1 MLCALD
7 RTGNE
12 EDELMEELQFKI
24 DGPSLEDGVPLPV
37 AISALSSFQ
46 SIVDKTYLI
55 TADKTRITKSER
67 EKFYI
72 RATEFKHGSFL
83 TYFEIALQGVQL
95 SLPLVSNLGPQN
107 IWDLTKDTFSML
119 KTVCGAV
126 QNGKEPTYEFNN
138 DGDVNVH
145 VGDENHQYHGPVF
158 QIAQLAHPNYQD
170 LAHLLG
176 NTKLTEISAG
186 QKFSSKHDIYLNEL
200 DREAFDIP
208 TKLQKET
215 TELKCEVFD
224 FNKYK
229 NSGKLSVSDGG
240 QEVPPG
246 EYNFSIFGNQ
256 DNVEY
261 IYTLLKPQV
270 TLFCLVEESI
280 SPFGG
285 VAVHKLHITGVG
297 S

>member
-1 MLCALD
+1 
-7 RTGNE
+7 
-12 EDELMEELQFKI
+12 MEELQFKI
-24 DGPSLEDGVPLPV
+24 DGPALKEGVPLPV

-46 SIVDKTYLI
+46 SIVDKTYLVTAEKSRI
-55 TADKTRITKSER
+55 TASER
-67 EKFYI
+67 EKFYL
-72 RATEFKHGSFL
+72 RATEFKQGSLL
-83 TYFEIALQGVQL
+83 TYFDIALQGVQL
-95 SLPLVSNLGPQN
+95 GLPLVSNLGPQN

-119 KTVCGAV
+119 KIVCGAV
-126 QNGKEPTYEFNN
+126 QSGKEPAYEFNN
-138 DGDVNVH
+138 NGNVDVR
-145 VGDENHQYHGPVF
+145 VGDEHHHYHGPVF
-158 QIAQLAHPNYQD
+158 QIAELALPNFQD

-176 NTKLTEISAG
+176 NRKLTEISAG
-186 QKFSSKHDIYLNEL
+186 PRFSSQHDIYLNES

-208 TKLQKET
+208 TKIQKET

-229 NSGKLSVSDGG
+229 NAGKLSVSAGG

-270 TLFCLVEESI
+270 TLLCLVDESI

-285 VAVHKLHITGVG
+285 VAVHKLHVIGVG

>member
-1 MLCALD
+1 
-7 RTGNE
+7 
-12 EDELMEELQFKI
+12 MEELQFKI
-24 DGPSLEDGVPLPV
+24 DGPALKEGVPLPV

-46 SIVDKTYLI
+46 SIVDKTYLVTAEKSRI
-55 TADKTRITKSER
+55 TASER
-67 EKFYI
+67 EKFYL
-72 RATEFKHGSFL
+72 RATEFKQGSLL
-83 TYFEIALQGVQL
+83 TYFDIALQGVQL
-95 SLPLVSNLGPQN
+95 GLPLVSNLGAQN

-126 QNGKEPTYEFNN
+126 QSGKEPAYEFNN
-138 DGDVNVH
+138 NGDVDVH
-145 VGDENHQYHGPVF
+145 VGGEHHHYHGPVF
-158 QIAQLAHPNYQD
+158 QIAQLALPNFQD

-176 NTKLTEISAG
+176 NRKLTEISAG
-186 QKFSSKHDIYLNEL
+186 PKFSSQHDIYLNES
-200 DREAFDIP
+200 DREVFDIP
-208 TKLQKET
+208 TKIQKET

-229 NSGKLSVSDGG
+229 NAGKLSVSAGG

-270 TLFCLVEESI
+270 TLLCLVDESI

-285 VAVHKLHITGVG
+285 VAVHKLYVTGVG

>member
-1 MLCALD
+1 
-7 RTGNE
+7 
-12 EDELMEELQFKI
+12 MEELQFKI
-24 DGPSLEDGVPLPV
+24 DGPALKEGVPLPV

-46 SIVDKTYLI
+46 SIVDKTYLVTAEKSRI
-55 TADKTRITKSER
+55 TASER
-67 EKFYI
+67 EKFYL
-72 RATEFKHGSFL
+72 RATEFKQGSLL
-83 TYFEIALQGVQL
+83 TYFDIALQGVQL
-95 SLPLVSNLGPQN
+95 GLPLVSNLGPQN

-119 KTVCGAV
+119 KIVCGAV
-126 QNGKEPTYEFNN
+126 QSGKEPAYEFNN
-138 DGDVNVH
+138 NGNVDVR
-145 VGDENHQYHGPVF
+145 VGDEHHHYHGPVF
-158 QIAQLAHPNYQD
+158 QIAQLALPNFQD

-176 NTKLTEISAG
+176 NRKLTEISAG
-186 QKFSSKHDIYLNEL
+186 PRFSSQHDIYLNES

-208 TKLQKET
+208 TKIQKET

-229 NSGKLSVSDGG
+229 NAGKLAVSAGG

-270 TLFCLVEESI
+270 TLLCLVDESI

-285 VAVHKLHITGVG
+285 VAVHKLHVIGVG

>member
-1 MLCALD
+1 
-7 RTGNE
+7 
-12 EDELMEELQFKI
+12 MEELQFKI
-24 DGPSLEDGVPLPV
+24 DGPALKEGVPLPV

-46 SIVDKTYLI
+46 SIVDKTYLVTAEKSRI
-55 TADKTRITKSER
+55 TASER
-67 EKFYI
+67 EKFYL
-72 RATEFKHGSFL
+72 RATEFKQGSLL
-83 TYFEIALQGVQL
+83 TYFDIALQGVQL
-95 SLPLVSNLGPQN
+95 GLPLVSNLGPQN

-119 KTVCGAV
+119 KIVCGAV
-126 QNGKEPTYEFNN
+126 QSGKEPAYEFNN
-138 DGDVNVH
+138 NGNVDVR
-145 VGDENHQYHGPVF
+145 VGDEHHHYHGPVF
-158 QIAQLAHPNYQD
+158 QIAQLALPNFQD

-176 NTKLTEISAG
+176 NRKLTEISAG
-186 QKFSSKHDIYLNEL
+186 PRFSSQHDIYLNES

-208 TKLQKET
+208 TKIQKET

-229 NSGKLSVSDGG
+229 NAGKLSVSAGG

-270 TLFCLVEESI
+270 TLLCLVDESI

-285 VAVHKLHITGVG
+285 VAVHKLHVIGVG

>member
-1 MLCALD
+1 
-7 RTGNE
+7 
-12 EDELMEELQFKI
+12 MEELQFKI
-24 DGPSLEDGVPLPV
+24 DGPALKEGVPLPV

-46 SIVDKTYLI
+46 SIVDKTYLVTTEKSRI
-55 TADKTRITKSER
+55 TASER
-67 EKFYI
+67 EKFYL
-72 RATEFKHGSFL
+72 RATEFKQGSLL
-83 TYFEIALQGVQL
+83 TYFDIALQGVQL
-95 SLPLVSNLGPQN
+95 GLPLVSSFGPQN

-126 QNGKEPTYEFNN
+126 QGGKKPTYEFNN
-138 DGDVNVH
+138 DGDVDLRI
-145 VGDENHQYHGPVF
+145 GDEHHHYHGPVF
-158 QIAQLAHPNYQD
+158 QIAQLALPNYQD

-176 NTKLTEISAG
+176 NKKLTEISAG
-186 QKFSSKHDIYLNEL
+186 QKFSSQNDIYLNEM

-208 TKLQKET
+208 TKIKKET

-229 NSGKLSVSDGG
+229 NIGKLSVSVGD

-246 EYNFSIFGNQ
+246 EYNFSILGNQ

-270 TLFCLVEESI
+270 MLLCLVEESI

-285 VAVHKLHITGVG
+285 TVVHKLHITGVG